1 MAIAKMLK
9 MKLVGV
15 ADEQDALLNALHKTG
30 AVELKE
36 CEPMFEGKKVP
47 SDLNEVS
54 QKRGACENA
63 LNIITRF
70 AKKRGIAVEADGFAV
85 SYDEFMGVSLR
96 ADKILAAAQNV
107 AKLFDEYNELGAKTV
122 ALKNEKAGYEVYLPL
137 KSKFSD
143 YKNTQK
149 TRAKLGVLDNRGY
162 LKLCAALSEKGAPL
176 MTVINEGGDK
186 HVIVSVIYHV
196 QYEKQC
202 EQLLSAAGFSVCSY
216 FGDYTAGEKLEKI
229 AAELSAA
236 NNARTD
242 IELKICSLNDDVRDL
257 KLLSDYYCFCEEKLS
272 AASGF
277 LRTSTAFL
285 LEAYV
290 PEKRKSE
297 VLNAVSGVTRACYTE
312 FIEIK
317 EDEFAPTLMRN
328 KKVSSQFEFVT
339 NLYSPPKYLSLDPNG
354 IMGLFFAVFLGFINA
369 DVGYG
374 LLMVIGGFLFAA
386 KQKQKQGSM
395 AKLARVLAYS
405 GVFTI
410 IFGFLVDSLFG
421 IPFMRDLGW
430 IAKPILPDPISDFS
444 SLAGIQ
450 IPTMLLISLGM
461 GVIHIMVGLFLA
473 SLVHF
478 KHGRVWDG
486 IFDGIVWDIMLAGL
500 IVAVLG
506 MIGVLSET
514 AITAGA
520 IAAVAAVAVGALTA
534 GRHQRGFGKFT
545 KGFGAVYGL
554 INYLSDIL
562 SYARLYGLMLSG
574 AQIASIVSNSLAVPM
589 LTSPGGVG
597 GIIACALIMLAG
609 HAFNIAMGL
618 LGAFIHDA
626 RLQYV
631 EFFSRF
637 YEGEGELF
645 TPMGTKLSH
654 VYLD

>member
-9 MKLVGV
+9 MKLIGV

-30 AVELKE
+30 AIELKE

-47 SDLNEVS
+47 SDLSEVS
-54 QKRGACENA
+54 KKRNSCENA

-70 AKKRGIAVEADGFAV
+70 AKKRGLAVLEDGFAV
-85 SYDEFMGVSLR
+85 SYDDFTGVSKSEGKILSI
-96 ADKILAAAQNV
+96 ADKAAA
-107 AKLFDEYNELGAKTV
+107 LYDEYNALGAKIV
-122 ALKNEKAGYEVYLPL
+122 ALKNEKSGYEAYLPL
-137 KSKFSD
+137 KNKFSD
-143 YKNTQK
+143 YINTQK
-149 TRAKLGVLDNRGY
+149 TNSRLGTVDGRGY
-162 LKLCAALSEKGAPL
+162 QRLVAALSADGAPL
-176 MTVINEGGDK
+176 MAVFNEGGDK
-186 HVIVSVIYHV
+186 HVIISVIYHTKF
-196 QYEKQC
+196 EKEC
-202 EQLLSAAGFSVCSY
+202 EQLLSAAGFSACPYVGE
-216 FGDYTAGEKLEKI
+216 FTAGERLEQIKK
-229 AAELSAA
+229 ELSAA
-236 NNARTD
+236 QNARFD
-242 IELKICSLNDDVRDL
+242 LELKICDLLSDVREL
-257 KLLSDYYCFCEEKLS
+257 KLLSDYYAFCEEKLA

-277 LRTSTAFL
+277 LRTGTAFL

-290 PEKRKSE
+290 PEEKKDE
-297 VLNAVSGVTRACYTE
+297 VLSALSGVTRACYTE
-312 FIEIK
+312 FTEIK
-317 EDEFAPTLMRN
+317 EGEFAPTLMRN

-354 IMGLFFAVFLGFINA
+354 IMGLFFAIFLGFINA

-386 KQKQKQGSM
+386 KQKKKQGSM

-405 GVFTI
+405 GVFTV

-430 IAKPILPDPISDFS
+430 ISAPVLPDPINDFS

-473 SLVHF
+473 ALVHF

-486 IFDGIVWDIMLAGL
+486 VFDGIVWDIMLAGL

-506 MIGVLSET
+506 MIGVLSEI
-514 AITAGA
+514 AVTAGA

-645 TPMGTKLSH
+645 TPMGTKFSH
-654 VYLD
+654 IYLD

>member
-15 ADEQDALLNALHKTG
+15 AEEQDALLNALHKTG

-47 SDLNEVS
+47 SDLSEVS
-54 QKRGACENA
+54 PKRGVCENA

-70 AKKRGIAVEADGFAV
+70 AKKRGIAVEADGFGV
-85 SYDEFMGVSLR
+85 SYDEFMGVSSR
-96 ADKILAAAQNV
+96 ADKILTEAEKAV
-107 AKLFDEYNELGAKTV
+107 KLFDEYNELGAKIV
-122 ALKNEKAGYEVYLPL
+122 ALKNEKAGYEAYLPL
-137 KSKFSD
+137 KNKFSS
-143 YKNTQK
+143 YKSTQK
-149 TRAKLGVLDNRGY
+149 TRSRLGVLDNRGY
-162 LKLCAALSEKGAPL
+162 SKLCASLAEEGAPL
-176 MTVINEGGDK
+176 MAAINEGGDK
-186 HVIVSVIYHV
+186 HVILSVIYHV

-202 EQLLSAAGFSVCSY
+202 EQLLSAAGFSACAY
-216 FGDYTAGEKLEKI
+216 TGDFTASEKLERL
-229 AAELSAA
+229 ALELSAA
-236 NNARTD
+236 KNAREET
-242 IELKICSLNDDVRDL
+242 ELKICELNDCVRDL
-257 KLLSDYYCFCEEKLS
+257 KLLSDYYAFCEEKLAS
-272 AASGF
+272 ASGF
-277 LRTSTAFL
+277 LRTGTAFL

-290 PEKRKSE
+290 PEEKKSE
-297 VLNAVSGVTRACYTE
+297 VLSALNEVARACYTE
-312 FIEIK
+312 FTEIK
-317 EDEFAPTLMRN
+317 EGEFAPTLMRN
-328 KKVSSQFEFVT
+328 KKVTSQFEFVT

-354 IMGLFFAVFLGFINA
+354 VMGLFFAVFLGFINA

-374 LLMVIGGFLFAA
+374 LLMIIGGFLFAA

-405 GVFTI
+405 GVFTV

-421 IPFMRDLGW
+421 IAFMRGLGW
-430 IAKPILPDPISDFS
+430 ISKPILPDPINDFS

-450 IPTMLLISLGM
+450 IPTMMLISLGM

-473 SLVHF
+473 ALVHF
-478 KHGRVWDG
+478 RHGRVWDG
-486 IFDGIVWDIMLAGL
+486 IFDGIVWDIMLEGL

-506 MIGVLSET
+506 MIGVLGEV

-520 IAAVAAVAVGALTA
+520 IAAVAAVVVGALTA
-534 GRHQRGFGKFT
+534 GRHQRGFGKFS

-609 HAFNIAMGL
+609 HAFNMAMGL

-645 TPMGTKLSH
+645 TPMGTKFSH